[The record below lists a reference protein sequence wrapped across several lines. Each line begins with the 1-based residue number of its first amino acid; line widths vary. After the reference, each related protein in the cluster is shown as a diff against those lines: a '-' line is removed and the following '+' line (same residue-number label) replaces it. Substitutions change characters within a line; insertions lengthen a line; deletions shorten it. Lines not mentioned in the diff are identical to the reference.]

1 MDSAGY
7 QKWLLSS
14 KGLKH
19 ATCLSRVSNC
29 AKVERYEGDL
39 DAHYSQDRL
48 ASLLERLTYTI
59 DDERHEAPPRH
70 QVPIKGNVRR
80 TTATL
85 KSAVTLYRDFR
96 DTQHLDVLLATNS
109 EDESADYQHHILW
122 GAKFLH
128 RYAAQLEALH
138 SDALFGLLTAE
149 VDRQVESQ
157 PAADL
162 EDSIDCVFSRCEP
175 QRRFG
180 EMRHIVEEVVA
191 AGYRE
196 RTAYVSVCCAMK
208 ILDVARGYR

>member
-39 DAHYSQDRL
+39 DTHYKQDRL
-48 ASLLERLTYTI
+48 ASLLERLTYSI
-59 DDERHEAPPRH
+59 DDERHELPAKH
-70 QVPIKGNVRR
+70 SVPIKGNVRR

-96 DTQHLDVLLATNS
+96 DTQHLDVLLAANS
-109 EDESADYQHHILW
+109 QDESADYRGHILW
-122 GAKFLH
+122 GAKFMH
-128 RYAAQLEALH
+128 RFSAQLEALH
-138 SDALFGLLTAE
+138 SDALFGLLIAE
-149 VDRQVESQ
+149 ADRQVSVQ

-162 EDSIDCVFSRCEP
+162 EDAVAEVFEYYEP
-175 QRRFG
+175 QRRFA
-180 EMRHIVEEVVA
+180 EMRHIVDDVVD

-196 RTAYVSVCCAMK
+196 KTAYVSVYCAMK
-208 ILDVARGYR
+208 ILDVARG